1 MHLRLVSK
9 VLSLL
14 SAIVSLS
21 MLWPLSWSLWDGAS
35 DVRAFLLSIAFG
47 LLLAVVLFVWGR
59 EADYDDLGVKEGF
72 VAVSLAWIIASFVG
86 AMPYWLHGAVP
97 TFADAFFE
105 SVSGFTTTG
114 ASVLSD
120 IEANPRGILFW
131 RSLTH
136 WLGGMG
142 IIVLGLAILPFL
154 GVGGMELFKAEVPG
168 PSQEKMTPRI
178 QQTALYLWG
187 VYALMTVVLS
197 ALLMLGGMN
206 LFDALVH
213 TFGTVAT
220 GGFSTLN
227 KSLGQYDFAYFDWV
241 VTVFMFLAG
250 ANFALHYQFLRGNRK
265 ALLKN
270 EEFRVYGGIVLFS
283 VVTICAELLLR
294 GVCSSP
300 FEALRYGAFQVVS
313 VITTTGYVTADFELW
328 PSYSQMLL
336 FFLMFAG
343 GCAGSTGGG
352 MKVLRLLVLWRH
364 MRGELQSL
372 LHPRAVVHIKVG
384 GKPVRRDIIA
394 SVTSFFILYLAVFI
408 GGTFIMT
415 MLGLDLLSAL
425 SGVASTLGNVGPAL
439 GALGPMDNYSNVPQA
454 GKWVFSA
461 LMLLGRLE
469 LYTVALLFL
478 PETWRR

>member
-21 MLWPLSWSLWDGAS
+21 MLWPLVWSLWDGTS

-47 LLLAVVLFVWGR
+47 LALALLLYAFGKH
-59 EADYDDLGVKEGF
+59 ADYDDLGIKDGF
-72 VAVSLAWIIASFVG
+72 VAVSLAWVIASVVG
-86 AMPYWLHGAVP
+86 AMPYWLHGTVP
-97 TFADAFFE
+97 TFTDAFFE

-178 QQTALYLWG
+178 QRTALYLWG
-187 VYALMTVVLS
+187 VYALMTVAQS
-197 ALLMLGGMN
+197 ALLMLGGMS

-227 KSLGQYDFAYFDWV
+227 KSLGQYNSAYFDWV

-250 ANFALHYQFLRGNRK
+250 ANFVLHYQFLRGNRK
-265 ALLKN
+265 SFLKN

-283 VVTICAELLLR
+283 VVTICADLLFR

-300 FEALRYGAFQVVS
+300 VEALRYGAFQVVS
-313 VITTTGYVTADFELW
+313 VMTTTGYVTADFELW

-352 MKVLRLLVLWRH
+352 MKVLRLVVLWRH

-372 LHPRAVVHIKVG
+372 LHPQAIVHIKVG
-384 GKPVRRDIIA
+384 GKAVRENIIS

-415 MLGLDLLSAL
+415 MLGLDPVSAL
-425 SGVASTLGNVGPAL
+425 SGVAATLGNVGPAL
-439 GALGPMDNYSNVPQA
+439 GALGPLDNYSAVPQA

-461 LMLLGRLE
+461 LMLMGRLE